1 MKKSNF
7 FLLKTMFPIKIIQ
20 CVFEN
25 NIFSSEKKK
34 KAIKINSINK
44 TQKRSKK
51 QNNKKKKKNTRL
63 FYIFGRLPCWQI
75 TTMNKQFVDLTTK

>member
-1 MKKSNF
+1 
-7 FLLKTMFPIKIIQ
+7 MFPIKIIQ

-51 QNNKKKKKNTRL
+51 QNNKKKKKIRVY
-63 FYIFGRLPCWQI
+63 FIFSDDFL
-75 TTMNKQFVDLTTK
+75 VDKLLL